1 MMNSKKYYINYMVM
15 AIESFEEARRM
26 AQSELNKEGERS
38 KLRNSKTSAAE
49 KVRVDKEGNDPI
61 NVNYDSVKKYLN
73 KDV

>member
-1 MMNSKKYYINYMVM
+1 M

>member
-1 MMNSKKYYINYMVM
+1 MVM